1 MMAEILLTIV
11 LWVSFIFN
19 SLVLLGGF
27 ALALYFI
34 RGLTDDEGGMELDD
48 QNPGMMFFLPF
59 EVIALVPFWI
69 FWLLTLLAMYDRGII
84 VLVGEVFFG

>member
-1 MMAEILLTIV
+1 MAEILLTIV

-19 SLVLLGGF
+19 TLVLLGGLG
-27 ALALYFI
+27 LALWYIKGVANEEF
-34 RGLTDDEGGMELDD
+34 DE